1 MLSFSHVESLLL
13 LICESS
19 KGDQLH
25 GGGTGL
31 PQVRGL
37 VSRIA
42 LLLLDVDLARFFS
55 AVLEQCA
62 FCTPLFFKA
71 APISSTARRAVA
83 LGAWKA
89 DLVIGLETSAALLLN

>member
-1 MLSFSHVESLLL
+1 ML
-13 LICESS
+13 LICEGMRATGS

-42 LLLLDVDLARFFS
+42 LLLFDVDLTFFS
-55 AVLEQCA
+55 AVLKQCV
-62 FCTPLFFKA
+62 FFISLFFKA
-71 APISSTARRAVA
+71 APIPSTARRTVA

-89 DLVIGLETSAALLLN
+89 DPGNWS